1 MPTTL
6 HDYQREGLDEILSL
20 YRGGHRRLTLN
31 LPCGTG
37 KTVLAA
43 HLIPS
48 VDARLTVVFV
58 PTVHLLSQTLH
69 RLIADNPHAAVL
81 AVCSPTALDT
91 DELPETSTAQA
102 IGQPVTTNAGL
113 IAQTLRSTERQLIVA
128 ATYAS
133 SGAVAEA
140 TQATDTV
147 WDLLICDE
155 AHRTAGTHEKAWALP
170 LNDRQLPARKRLFMT
185 ATTRVITLDTDA
197 LPDGIDS
204 ADIHVA
210 SMDSVV
216 DYGPHVTP
224 LTFRDAINRGHLS
237 DYEIGVVAVA
247 HDEVIKALRASR
259 INKPSPAEI
268 SGAAAQLALLHTA
281 STDTHLR
288 SVLAFHNRIDQSR
301 SWSTQLGHLAKTA
314 DTEVDVATF
323 HIDGATAPSWR
334 SRAINALADPGESL
348 TVVSNCRVFAEGV
361 DVPTLDAVMFAAP
374 RSSGPDIVQ
383 IIGRAIRTH
392 PDGTRKALIILP
404 VLDYD
409 DDSIDL
415 DTKVA
420 RTGHLA
426 AWQVLTALAEQ
437 DEILHASL
445 LQWRDHIEHGAP
457 APAVSP
463 LRIDTS
469 MLAAGAH
476 LPFTLKAIS
485 RASSPY
491 VLTAAKLGDFHAK
504 YGHARPKSGQLF
516 DGYPLAQRCSSARA
530 AHKAHRLHPRIIAL
544 FDQIP
549 GWEWSTKTASHQRTP
564 DEWIALVEHFVAKT
578 GIRTVHRAAW
588 VTAPDTGA
596 RANIGEWIHTKARRK
611 NYLTPAEHER
621 LQTVL
626 ALN

>member
-1 MPTTL
+1 MSTTL
-6 HDYQREGLDEILSL
+6 HDYQREGLDELLSL
-20 YRGGHRRLTLN
+20 YRGGHHRLTLN

-43 HLIPS
+43 HLIPAM
-48 VDARLTVVFV
+48 DARLTVVFV

-69 RLIADNPHAAVL
+69 RLVVDNPHAAVL

-91 DELPETSTAQA
+91 DDLPEVATARA
-102 IGQPVTTNAGL
+102 IDQPVTTDAAS
-113 IAQTLRSTERQLIVA
+113 IARTLLSTERQLIVA

-140 TQATDTV
+140 THTTNTV

-185 ATTRVITLDTDA
+185 ATTRVITLDTDN
-197 LPDGIDS
+197 LPEGVDS

-224 LTFRDAINRGHLS
+224 LTFRDAITRDYLS
-237 DYEIGVVAVA
+237 DYEIAVVAVA
-247 HDEVIKALRASR
+247 HDDVITALRASH
-259 INKPSPAEI
+259 INKPSPSEI

-281 STDTHLR
+281 STDPHLR

-301 SWSTQLGHLAKTA
+301 SWTAQLGHLAKTS
-314 DTEVDVATF
+314 DPGVHVQNF
-323 HIDGATAPSWR
+323 HVDGATASSWR
-334 SRAINALADPGESL
+334 TRAINALANPGESL
-348 TVVSNCRVFAEGV
+348 TVVSNCKVFAEGV
-361 DVPTLDAVMFAAP
+361 DVPALDAVMFAAP

-392 PDGTRKALIILP
+392 PDGSRKALIILP

-437 DEILHASL
+437 DEILHDSL
-445 LQWRDHIEHGAP
+445 LQWREHIQHAAP
-457 APAVSP
+457 APENSP

-469 MLAAGAH
+469 MLAVGAH
-476 LPFTLKAIS
+476 LPFTLRAIS

-491 VLTAAKLGDFHAK
+491 VLTAAKLKDFHAK
-504 YGHARPKSGQLF
+504 YGHTRPRSGQLF

-530 AHKAHRLHPRIIAL
+530 AYKAHRLHPRIVAL
-544 FDQIP
+544 FDLVP
-549 GWEWSTKTASHQRTP
+549 GWEWTTKTATHQRTP

-596 RANIGEWIHTKARRK
+596 RANIGEWLHTKARRK
-611 NYLTPAEHER
+611 NYLTPAEQGR
-621 LQTVL
+621 LTS
-626 ALN
+626 ALNA